1 MLIDMYK
8 KNRSKLNQLLV
19 QFDLEI
25 QKKDFIATED
35 GVFQSA
41 LLGANITSREFC

>member
-35 GVFQSA
+35 GPIFTSA
-41 LLGANITSREFC
+41 ECFNLLY